1 MSAAFTYQRQGRD
14 RRTALV
20 VIGIW
25 TVLVSA
31 WALIDMAWWLVL
43 LLAAFTLPALWDHY
57 ANPLSGL
64 VLDDNRIAWFS
75 GKRRADV
82 ALEEI
87 DHVRLDTR
95 LDFSVRATLVLRT
108 GAKIRL
114 PFEATPPHEAFEEAL
129 KTRGITTKR
138 FHFQLFQ

>member
-1 MSAAFTYQRQGRD
+1 MSEAFTYQRQGRD

-20 VIGIW
+20 VLAIW
-25 TVLVSA
+25 TALVMA

-43 LLAAFTLPALWDHY
+43 FLAAFTLPALWDHY

-64 VLDDNRIAWFS
+64 ILGDGRIAWFS

-82 ALEEI
+82 ALDEV

-95 LDFSVRATLVLRT
+95 LDFSVRATLVLKS
-108 GAKIRL
+108 GGKVRL

-129 KTRGITTKR
+129 NARGISTKR